1 MLKKVLTLIIVVMAI
16 ALVAATAASA
26 QEPEA
31 TDGGLRARGDGIAVL
46 RGTGMVD
53 LSGNGTLWVKDLG
66 GDAIIRVT
74 GTGHKKEFS
83 DGWIQYAG
91 FDGAAHVAGS
101 RVHVIL
107 AGVDVNLVAF
117 GHGSVYLWGHGTYHN
132 ADGTGEWH
140 TAGSGAYVRVTEAA
154 E

>member
-1 MLKKVLTLIIVVMAI
+1 VLKKVLTLIIVVMAI
-16 ALVAATAASA
+16 ALVATTVASA
-26 QEPEA
+26 QETEA

-107 AGVDVNLVAF
+107 PSGTDRSTSGV
-117 GHGSVYLWGHGTYHN
+117 
-132 ADGTGEWH
+132 TGP
-140 TAGSGAYVRVTEAA
+140 TTTPTPLASGILPDQVPTSG
-154 E
+154 